1 MREDL
6 VVLIP
11 AFNAETTLPE
21 LITRPR
27 KQDVRKMVVVD
38 DGSKDKTA
46 AAARNAGVTLIQH
59 EVNRGKGAAL
69 RSGFSQLKKEGDWN
83 IVVTM
88 DADLQHR
95 PEDLPLFVEAQFAE
109 GGQNVDMIVGHRRR
123 WGTTMPLA
131 RIASNTLTS
140 LLVSAKTGLNIKD
153 SQCGY
158 RLIRRSVV
166 EHVSFTSNGYE
177 AETEFLIGAARQGY
191 SISFVPI
198 QTVYNDQR
206 SYMTHWET
214 TKRFVQVL
222 MKEY

>member
-1 MREDL
+1 MSEEL
-6 VVLIP
+6 IVLIP
-11 AFNAETTLPE
+11 AFNAAATLPE
-21 LITRPR
+21 LIKGLRR
-27 KQDVRKMVVVD
+27 QNVRKIVVVD
-38 DGSKDKTA
+38 DGSKDSTSDV
-46 AAARNAGVTLIQH
+46 ARMSGATLIQH
-59 EVNRGKGAAL
+59 DVNRGKGAAL
-69 RSGFSQLKKEGDWN
+69 RSGFEYLKKESDWN
-83 IVVTM
+83 FIVTM

-95 PEDLPLFVEAQFAE
+95 PEDLRLFVEAQRLHNAD
-109 GGQNVDMIVGHRRR
+109 VIVGHRRR
-123 WGTTMPLA
+123 WGTKMPLS

-140 LLVSAKTGLNIKD
+140 LLVSAKTGVTIKD

-166 EHVSFTSNGYE
+166 EHVSFKSNGYE
-177 AETEFLIGAARQGY
+177 AETEFLIRAAKLGY

-222 MKEY
+222 FKEY